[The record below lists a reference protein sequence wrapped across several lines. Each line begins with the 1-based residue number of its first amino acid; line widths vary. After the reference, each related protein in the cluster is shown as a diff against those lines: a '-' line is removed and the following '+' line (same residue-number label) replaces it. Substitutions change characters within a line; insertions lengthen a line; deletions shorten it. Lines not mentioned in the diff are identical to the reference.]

1 MASAREYFR
10 MKQSSLR
17 EEEYSSQL
25 RSHRRKRFFRVF
37 CIILAVILAAMGY
50 YIYSNNRT
58 YDNYEMISDTK
69 REDDDSTIYLEYLGN
84 MLKYNMDG
92 IACVDKD
99 NTLIWNQPYEM
110 KDPMVDIYN
119 EYVSV
124 CDNGGNKVYIFNK
137 EGVLGEVDTKF
148 PIKKMCVSGKG
159 TVAVLMQEEEI
170 NYIDYYNKNGKLIA
184 ENKAPVEKPGFPL
197 DISLSQDGYKLAV
210 SYMIIENASIQ
221 TKLAFYNFDSVGENE
236 IDHLVA
242 AANYENEII
251 PKVKFL
257 TEDTA
262 VVFGTD
268 FWEIYQ
274 GTQKPK
280 SIHKET
286 LSEEIKSVFYDDKCF
301 GLIYKNNG
309 KDNPYEMK
317 VYNLK
322 GKPVF
327 EKSFGF
333 EYDNVFV
340 KDSYIYMQN
349 SAGCQIYNM
358 KGKLI
363 YDAGYED
370 ELQSIIPVNKRKK
383 ILVFSNRVLYMR
395 LK

>member
-1 MASAREYFR
+1 MPFTA
-10 MKQSSLR
+10 
-17 EEEYSSQL
+17 
-25 RSHRRKRFFRVF
+25 
-37 CIILAVILAAMGY
+37 
-50 YIYSNNRT
+50 T
-58 YDNYEMISDTK
+58 
-69 REDDDSTIYLEYLGN
+69 
-84 MLKYNMDG
+84 
-92 IACVDKD
+92 
-99 NTLIWNQPYEM
+99 
-110 KDPMVDIYN
+110 
-119 EYVSV
+119 
-124 CDNGGNKVYIFNK
+124 
-137 EGVLGEVDTKF
+137 
-148 PIKKMCVSGKG
+148 
-159 TVAVLMQEEEI
+159 
-170 NYIDYYNKNGKLIA
+170 
-184 ENKAPVEKPGFPL
+184 
-197 DISLSQDGYKLAV
+197 
-210 SYMIIENASIQ
+210 YMIIENASIQ

-322 GKPVF
+322 GKLIF

>member
-1 MASAREYFR
+1 
-10 MKQSSLR
+10 
-17 EEEYSSQL
+17 
-25 RSHRRKRFFRVF
+25 
-37 CIILAVILAAMGY
+37 
-50 YIYSNNRT
+50 
-58 YDNYEMISDTK
+58 
-69 REDDDSTIYLEYLGN
+69 
-84 MLKYNMDG
+84 MDG

-99 NTLIWNQPYEM
+99 NTLIWNQSYEM

-184 ENKAPVEKPGFPL
+184 ENKAPVEKTGFPAGYF
-197 DISLSQDGYKLAV
+197 IVTGWYSLLYIYDYRKCF
-210 SYMIIENASIQ
+210 NT

-301 GLIYKNNG
+301 GLIYK
-309 KDNPYEMK
+309 KQWKRQPIMK
-317 VYNLK
+317 
-322 GKPVF
+322 
-327 EKSFGF
+327 
-333 EYDNVFV
+333 
-340 KDSYIYMQN
+340 
-349 SAGCQIYNM
+349 
-358 KGKLI
+358 
-363 YDAGYED
+363 
-370 ELQSIIPVNKRKK
+370 
-383 ILVFSNRVLYMR
+383 
-395 LK
+395 